1 MEPHP
6 SASLGS
12 AAWKAAVLDGLLMR
26 HIGVDDG
33 PRTHKKPLRWQRNAL
48 PIELHPH
55 MVLPTRFEPARIDM
69 KSLCLNHLTT
79 TA

>member
-33 PRTHKKPLRWQRNAL
+33 SRTHKNLCVGNAML
-48 PIELHPH
+48 YQLSYIHIYGTADRVRTCAYRYE
-55 MVLPTRFEPARIDM
+55 EPM
-69 KSLCLNHLTT
+69 S
-79 TA
+79 

>member
-26 HIGVDDG
+26 HIGVGDG

-55 MVLPTRFEPARIDM
+55 MVELVGFEP
-69 KSLCLNHLTT
+69 TT
-79 TA
+79 PSVQAKYSPN